1 MTDGTTAD
9 GPAADGTTADGMAAD
24 GTADGTTPAE
34 DVAPRPPLL
43 KRLVRSRVARAVTA
57 AGLVGVLLGAGTVAW
72 STDTLP
78 LLSPDPCWDTFDDAL
93 ATRVFGDRRT
103 VAETQRLQM
112 DPRGRAASYG
122 QCRVTSYQDGK
133 KERAVRQLTVRVHRP
148 AGYGSRD
155 NEVWP
160 SEFLQADMVP
170 LGAGLPGMVSP
181 SRAWLELPESCTGQP
196 DILSNSTVVDLAMG
210 DAGDSG
216 MAPEYDRKDRAAL
229 SEAVVAVTNGVLR
242 ELGCSG
248 TYAAPAPDKLAA
260 PVGWQD
266 AKPDALCGIEGL
278 AVPAAYGHSLRR
290 ERVSE
295 GGGAART
302 CEAGGTYPPGDLRL
316 MTVVDPGLARI
327 HVRDATHGGTRLSAA
342 KGGPSGFGTLDV
354 TRGVY
359 VAQCQT
365 GDVTFLVE
373 ELKSVI
379 GKKGKGPNL
388 VRALLPKYVE
398 AEAERIGCGP
408 IRLTLPEV
416 LE

>member
-1 MTDGTTAD
+1 MTDGTTDATT
-9 GPAADGTTADGMAAD
+9 DGTTDATTDDAA
-24 GTADGTTPAE
+24 PAE
-34 DVAPRPPLL
+34 AEAVAPRPPLL

-93 ATRVFGDRRT
+93 ATRVFGDRKT

-122 QCRVTSYQDGK
+122 QCRITSYQEGK

-148 AGYGSRD
+148 AGYGERT
-155 NEVWP
+155 NGVWP
-160 SEFLQADMVP
+160 SEFLESDMVP

-181 SRAWLELPESCTGQP
+181 TRAWLALPESCTGQP

-242 ELGCSG
+242 ELDCSG
-248 TYAAPAPDKLAA
+248 AYSAPAPDELAA
-260 PVGWQD
+260 LVGWQD

-278 AVPAAYGHSLRR
+278 TVPAAYSHALRR
-290 ERVSE
+290 ERVGE
-295 GGGAART
+295 GGGGGAART

-327 HVRDATHGGTRLSAA
+327 HVRDATFGGTRLSAA
-342 KGGPSGFGTLDV
+342 KGGPSGFGTIDV

-373 ELKSVI
+373 KVKSVSSE
-379 GKKGKGPNL
+379 KGKGPNL
-388 VRALLPKYVE
+388 IRALLPKYVE

-408 IRLTLPEV
+408 IRLKLPEV